1 MTPITI
7 LIDALTLFVC
17 AMAASGCGQET
28 LPSVRAPDPSATT
41 APSVI
46 VVATATPTPIPPPT
60 VSITYYSLA
69 QTRTPNS
76 MAYPTKHYTA
86 TGYCLAYGGKTY
98 CWDDGV
104 QIIDY
109 GGGTIGY
116 YSYWELV
123 VENLTTTQTPVTS
136 PFLVNQAFTN
146 NILPGGGSVAAVN
159 AGTSTTVSCTDDGAG
174 VLTCPTFTLDTNQVG
189 L

>member
-1 MTPITI
+1 MLLPF
-7 LIDALTLFVC
+7 LSAPWPPRAVGKKPCRRCGRADPHGNNGAVCHRSGDGYSDAN
-17 AMAASGCGQET
+17 
-28 LPSVRAPDPSATT
+28 PSPDGEHYLLLARADADAELDGVPDEALHSRR
-41 APSVI
+41 
-46 VVATATPTPIPPPT
+46 ATAWRTAGKPI
-60 VSITYYSLA
+60 A
-69 QTRTPNS
+69 G
-76 MAYPTKHYTA
+76 MTA
-86 TGYCLAYGGKTY
+86 SRF
-98 CWDDGV
+98 
-104 QIIDY
+104 IDY

-146 NILPGGGSVAAVN
+146 NILPGGGSVAAVLN

-174 VLTCPTFTLDTNQVG
+174 VLGTCPTFTLDTNQVG